1 MMKILKAISILLISW
16 CATQANASIAPVAD
30 FLVWHTSEESAATWA
45 NVASG
50 LGTQTV
56 KFRAPNVQ
64 FDWDLGFRGGLIYN
78 SQQDIWDTSLLYTY
92 FQAKT
97 TSSISN
103 ALQLVFPEFFSG
115 FISQNFFF
123 GGNLNWRL
131 QMNMLDYDFGY
142 KLKFG
147 NDIVV
152 RPAIGLKGGTIYQT
166 INTVW
171 NAVVYTANEQSK
183 NNFTGLGPSFSI
195 ATEWQALKNLSLFG
209 NISTAFL
216 WGNWDLSDVYTRPF
230 VSGVV
235 TATTITTTLNN
246 TQLGTKVFGCYFG
259 FEWHTNAK
267 PGISLQVGYEA
278 QIWINQLRM
287 LTFQQLPVHGDLT
300 LQGATCRVILDL

>member
-1 MMKILKAISILLISW
+1 MMKLLKFIAILISFYT
-16 CATQANASIAPVAD
+16 TQVLANITPVAD
-30 FLVWHTSEESAATWA
+30 LLIWHTSQETSSTWA

-50 LGTQTV
+50 LGTQKI
-56 KFRAPNVQ
+56 KFKAPNVQ
-64 FDWDLGFRGGLIYN
+64 FNWDLGFRGGLIYN
-78 SQQDIWDTSLLYTY
+78 SQQYTWNTSLLYTY

-97 TSSISN
+97 TSNITN

-123 GGNLNWRL
+123 GGNLDWHL

-147 NDIVV
+147 KNITI

-171 NAVVYTANEQSK
+171 NALVYTADEQVK
-183 NNFTGLGPSFSI
+183 NNFTGLGPSFRLD
-195 ATEWQALKNLSLFG
+195 TEWQALKNLSLFG

-216 WGNWDLSDVYTRPF
+216 WGNWKISDVYTRPF

-235 TATTITTTLNN
+235 TATTITTELNN
-246 TQLGTKVFGCYFG
+246 AQLGSKVFGCNFG
-259 FEWHTNAK
+259 FELHTTGK
-267 PGISLQVGYEA
+267 PGIRVQVGYEM
-278 QIWINQLRM
+278 QLWINQLRM
-287 LTFQQLPVHGDLT
+287 PTFQQLPVHGDLS
-300 LQGATCRVILDL
+300 LQGATCRVIIDL